1 MMNFIKVTDV
11 NLINEL
17 IDSRAF
23 AVNDVPNTER
33 DFYIFANMF
42 NRVGRFNKRR
52 LRMYVIPKKN
62 SDRVILAVK
71 RQDLKY
77 PDIVDYGNRRNNTV
91 ELLSTQM
98 IN

>member
-11 NLINEL
+11 NMINEL
-17 IDSRAF
+17 INSKAF
-23 AVNDVPNTER
+23 AVNDVPNTIR

-42 NRVGRFNKRR
+42 NRVGQFNKRR
-52 LRMYVIPKKN
+52 LRMYVIPKNN
-62 SDRVILAVK
+62 SDKVILAVK

-77 PDIVDYGNRRNNTV
+77 PDIVDYGSRRNNV
-91 ELLSTQM
+91 VKLLAQI